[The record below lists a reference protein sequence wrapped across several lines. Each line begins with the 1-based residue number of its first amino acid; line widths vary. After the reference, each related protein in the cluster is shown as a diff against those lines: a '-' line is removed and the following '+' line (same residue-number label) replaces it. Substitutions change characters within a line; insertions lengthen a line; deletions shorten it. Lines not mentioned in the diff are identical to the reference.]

1 MTSKNA
7 QWQDRWEFDKAAISD
22 KSNYSDGVVIV
33 ITKVWNSYMIPCQR
47 FEMGESLNLLADIY
61 KKLLMK
67 WKVINVVFL

>member
-1 MTSKNA
+1 
-7 QWQDRWEFDKAAISD
+7 
-22 KSNYSDGVVIV
+22 
-33 ITKVWNSYMIPCQR
+33 MIPCQQ